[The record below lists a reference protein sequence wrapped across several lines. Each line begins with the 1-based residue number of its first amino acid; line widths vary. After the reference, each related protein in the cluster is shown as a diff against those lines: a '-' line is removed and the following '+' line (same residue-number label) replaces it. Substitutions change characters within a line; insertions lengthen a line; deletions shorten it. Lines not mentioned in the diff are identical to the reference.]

1 MANPPVAWKR
11 FCGRLVLLL
20 LLWQTQKIQVALADA
35 PKDPPS
41 SSSSASSLLLDNED
55 CNVFLAE
62 SSLPNAG
69 RGVFVTRHYKRG
81 EKIVSAGSSFWVMV
95 KGSQFCVIIDNMWFH
110 DSLLCC

>member
-1 MANPPVAWKR
+1 MANPLGAWKR

-35 PKDPPS
+35 P
-41 SSSSASSLLLDNED
+41 SASSLLDDEED
-55 CNVFLAE
+55 CHVFLAE

-81 EKIVSAGSSFWVMV
+81 EKIVSGGSGF
-95 KGSQFCVIIDNMWFH
+95 
-110 DSLLCC
+110 